1 MIDFDNN
8 NIEVMKKKKRGK
20 SEYEWNNNIVTV
32 ITVREEKGVKS
43 FYRERKCMQNAYN
56 TYIYR

>member
-8 NIEVMKKKKRGK
+8 NIEVMKKKKKRGK

-43 FYRERKCMQNAYN
+43 SYRERKFMQNAYN
-56 TYIYR
+56 TYI